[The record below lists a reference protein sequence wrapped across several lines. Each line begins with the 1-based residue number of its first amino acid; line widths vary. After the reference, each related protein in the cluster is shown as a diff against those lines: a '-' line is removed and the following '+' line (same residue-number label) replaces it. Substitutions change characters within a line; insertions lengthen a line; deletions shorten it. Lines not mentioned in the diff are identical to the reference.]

1 MISII
6 VVLPRS
12 EDAKGL
18 RNLLMKNGFRVDS
31 VCTTGSQA
39 LSRMDD
45 LSGGIVI
52 CSYRMSDMMYSDLH
66 ACLPK
71 GFEMSLIASANMPQE
86 CDCRDIM
93 SLSMPLKVHDLINTV
108 DMMTQAIER
117 RKKRERQRP
126 KERGAEE
133 EGTIKEAKELLMN
146 RNHMTEE
153 EAHRYLQ
160 KCSMDSGTN
169 LVEEARMVLVMM
181 RT

>member
-71 GFEMSLIASANMPQE
+71 GFEMLLIASANMLQE

-126 KERGAEE
+126 KERSAEE
-133 EGTIKEAKELLMN
+133 EGTIKEAKELGF
-146 RNHMTEE
+146 
-153 EAHRYLQ
+153 A
-160 KCSMDSGTN
+160 GTPYFLVNN
-169 LVEEARMVLVMM
+169 LVVRGAVPLETFIDAVEFAKAGKK
-181 RT
+181 

>member
-71 GFEMSLIASANMPQE
+71 GFEMLLIASANMLQE
-86 CDCRDIM
+86 CD
-93 SLSMPLKVHDLINTV
+93 
-108 DMMTQAIER
+108 
-117 RKKRERQRP
+117 
-126 KERGAEE
+126 
-133 EGTIKEAKELLMN
+133 
-146 RNHMTEE
+146 
-153 EAHRYLQ
+153 
-160 KCSMDSGTN
+160 
-169 LVEEARMVLVMM
+169 
-181 RT
+181 